1 MPTDKSKRTHPRIKP
16 KQTVRVE
23 YPDFVPRVRNLSI
36 SGAFIEDARPLP
48 RGRIVP
54 LRLWLGYKEPVT
66 MKAMVRRVEEGRG
79 MGVEFLSME
88 EGDRKRLREFVGAA
102 PSMES

>member
-1 MPTDKSKRTHPRIKP
+1 
-16 KQTVRVE
+16 
-23 YPDFVPRVRNLSI
+23 
-36 SGAFIEDARPLP
+36 
-48 RGRIVP
+48 
-54 LRLWLGYKEPVT
+54 

-102 PSMES
+102 PSLET

>member
-1 MPTDKSKRTHPRIKP
+1 MLTDKGKRTHPRIKP
-16 KQTVRVE
+16 EQTVRVE

-48 RGRIVP
+48 PGRIVP
-54 LRLWLGYKEPVT
+54 LRLWLGYKEPIT
-66 MKAMVRRVEEGRG
+66 MKVMVRRVVEGRG

-88 EGDRKRLREFVGAA
+88 EDDRKRLREFVGAA
-102 PSMES
+102 PSLES

>member
-1 MPTDKSKRTHPRIKP
+1 MPADKSKRTHPRIRP
-16 KQTVRVE
+16 KQAVRVE

-36 SGAFIEDARPLP
+36 SGAVLEDSRTLP

-54 LRLWLGYKEPVT
+54 LRLWLGYKEPIT

-79 MGVEFLSME
+79 MGVEFLSMG
-88 EGDRKRLREFVGAA
+88 EGDRKRLREFVGVA
-102 PSMES
+102 PSLET